1 MIKIEDLNLPEEKP
15 YAKVEYKV
23 RPVTRYVVTKYT
35 QSSQSTSSENLG
47 EFPNVGRANMVA
59 HSLAETEQFADE
71 VYYKLFS
78 HEYDE
83 TEYENNGLIRVS
95 SSR

>member
-1 MIKIEDLNLPEEKP
+1 MIKIEELNLVEEKP
-15 YAKVEYKV
+15 YTKVEYKV

-35 QSSQSTSSENLG
+35 QSNQHTSSENLG
-47 EFPNVGRANMVA
+47 EFLNVGRANMVA
-59 HSLAETEQFADE
+59 HSLAGTEEYADE

-83 TEYENNGLIRVS
+83 TEYENNGLVRVP

>member
-1 MIKIEDLNLPEEKP
+1 MIEIEDLNVTEEKP

-59 HSLAETEQFADE
+59 HSLAETEQFSDE